1 MPHALQSEGAAI
13 DRGKRHGN
21 AKAESHAQDRLR
33 HGNKTLGI
41 GVDEGD
47 RQGHEGPSNR
57 HRVGGE
63 HQAKGAQGQH
73 RACCQRLLDRQGPR
87 GDGPLG
93 GAFHMFVEVAVGH
106 IIDTTTGAAHEK
118 SAQHKHHQQMPS
130 WKTTTGQPQS
140 TEGRPQQQQ
149 PTCRPV
155 KANQV
160 KVERQLRGWALR
172 F

>member
-47 RQGHEGPSNR
+47 RQSHEGPSNR

-93 GAFHMFVEVAVGH
+93 GAFHMFVKVAVSH

-118 SAQHKHHQQMPS
+118 SAQHKHQQQMPS
-130 WKTTTGQPQS
+130 RKTTTGQPQS